1 MNKAINCMLIILAF
15 VMCISCG
22 SYNTATMYA
31 DADTISIDGATRCDS
46 LLFSD
51 FFKAPK
57 VVLLETK
64 PECVVQNIR
73 SLEIYKEDIYIL
85 DDRANK
91 LYVFDGNGKFK
102 RTISSPGRGHG
113 EYMKLAD
120 FSIDRTKEII
130 YLLDEATD
138 EILKFRL
145 DDYKFL
151 SSIKAVQNGYLTY
164 CMQEIGGKIYL
175 NRSSVL
181 EKEKYELRE
190 IDERNGKQVGKF
202 LKSDDYNHGWNF
214 PLSLEHSNFYSKNS
228 QSPKYIGLFSNLI
241 MNVTADGVSAAYI
254 VDSRKFV
261 NKDEVLMM
269 QRIAEGKLE
278 KIDFSGIYS
287 QKRIHQIS
295 RFIES
300 SSKVFF
306 QYLEGDER
314 NYLVYDKASGKTK
327 TSSLFMD
334 DYVSDKNMIPMDFCY
349 SDEQGVVALLK
360 PCFMPHFIKYIID
373 GGKMRTHLDNYSR
386 LIKLNKDSN
395 PVLFFQIEEVGE
407 VWIRS
412 LSLHHS
418 KGKRQA
424 LNMISHVL
432 MYDDGSCHTW

>member
-1 MNKAINCMLIILAF
+1 MNKAINCMFIILVF

-46 LLFSD
+46 LIFSD
-51 FFKAPK
+51 FFKAPM

-120 FSIDRTKEII
+120 FSIDRTKEVI

-138 EILKFRL
+138 EILKFSL

-164 CMQEIGGKIYL
+164 SMQEIGGKIYL

-202 LKSDDYNHGWNF
+202 LKSDDFNYGWNF

-261 NKDEVLMM
+261 NKDEVLKM
-269 QRIAEGKLE
+269 QKIAEGKLE

-300 SSKVFF
+300 PSKVFF

-349 SDEQGVVALLK
+349 SDERGVVALLK
-360 PCFMPHFIKYIID
+360 PCFMPHFIKYIIN

-395 PVLFFQIEEVGE
+395 PVLFFHEY
-407 VWIRS
+407 
-412 LSLHHS
+412 
-418 KGKRQA
+418 K
-424 LNMISHVL
+424 
-432 MYDDGSCHTW
+432 

>member
-1 MNKAINCMLIILAF
+1 MNKAINCMFIILAF

-46 LLFSD
+46 LIFSD

-91 LYVFDGNGKFK
+91 LYIFDGNGKFK

-138 EILKFRL
+138 EILKFSL
-145 DDYKFL
+145 NDYKFL

-175 NRSSVL
+175 NRSSVS

-261 NKDEVLMM
+261 NKEEVLKM
-269 QRIAEGKLE
+269 QGIAEGKLE

-300 SSKVFF
+300 PSKVFF

-334 DYVSDKNMIPMDFCY
+334 NYVSDKNMIPMDFCY
-349 SDEQGVVALLK
+349 SDERGVVALLK
-360 PCFMPHFIKYIID
+360 PCFMPHFIKYIIN

-395 PVLFFQIEEVGE
+395 PVLFFHEY
-407 VWIRS
+407 
-412 LSLHHS
+412 
-418 KGKRQA
+418 K
-424 LNMISHVL
+424 
-432 MYDDGSCHTW
+432 

>member
-1 MNKAINCMLIILAF
+1 MNKAINCMFIILVF

-46 LLFSD
+46 LIFSD

-57 VVLLETK
+57 IVLLETK

-120 FSIDRTKEII
+120 FSIDRTKEVI

-138 EILKFRL
+138 EILKFSL

-202 LKSDDYNHGWNF
+202 LKSDDYNNGWNF

-261 NKDEVLMM
+261 DKEEVLKM

-300 SSKVFF
+300 PSKVFF

-349 SDEQGVVALLK
+349 SDERGVVALLK
-360 PCFMPHFIKYIID
+360 PCFMPHFIKYIIN

-395 PVLFFQIEEVGE
+395 PVLFFHEY
-407 VWIRS
+407 
-412 LSLHHS
+412 
-418 KGKRQA
+418 K
-424 LNMISHVL
+424 
-432 MYDDGSCHTW
+432 

>member
-1 MNKAINCMLIILAF
+1 MNKAINCMFIILAF

-46 LLFSD
+46 LIFSD

-85 DDRANK
+85 DDHANK
-91 LYVFDGNGKFK
+91 LYIFDGNGKFK

-120 FSIDRTKEII
+120 FSIDRTKEVI

-138 EILKFRL
+138 EILKFSL
-145 DDYKFL
+145 NDYKFL

-164 CMQEIGGKIYL
+164 SMQEIGGKIYL

-261 NKDEVLMM
+261 DKEEVLKM
-269 QRIAEGKLE
+269 QKIAEGKLE

-300 SSKVFF
+300 PSKVFF

-349 SDEQGVVALLK
+349 SDERGVVALLK
-360 PCFMPHFIKYIID
+360 PCFMPHFIKYIIN

-395 PVLFFQIEEVGE
+395 PVLFFHEY
-407 VWIRS
+407 
-412 LSLHHS
+412 
-418 KGKRQA
+418 K
-424 LNMISHVL
+424 
-432 MYDDGSCHTW
+432 

>member
-1 MNKAINCMLIILAF
+1 MNKAINCMFIILVF

-46 LLFSD
+46 LIFSD

-91 LYVFDGNGKFK
+91 LYIFDGNGKFK

-138 EILKFRL
+138 EILKFSL

-164 CMQEIGGKIYL
+164 SMQEIGGKIYL
-175 NRSSVL
+175 NRSSVS

-261 NKDEVLMM
+261 DKEEVLKM
-269 QRIAEGKLE
+269 QKIAEGKLE

-300 SSKVFF
+300 PSKVFF

-334 DYVSDKNMIPMDFCY
+334 NYVSDKNMIPMDFCY
-349 SDEQGVVALLK
+349 SDERGVVALLK
-360 PCFMPHFIKYIID
+360 PCFMPHFIKYIIN

-395 PVLFFQIEEVGE
+395 PVLFFHEY
-407 VWIRS
+407 
-412 LSLHHS
+412 
-418 KGKRQA
+418 K
-424 LNMISHVL
+424 
-432 MYDDGSCHTW
+432 

>member
-1 MNKAINCMLIILAF
+1 MNKAINCMFIILAF

-46 LLFSD
+46 LIFSD

-120 FSIDRTKEII
+120 FSIDRTKEVI

-138 EILKFRL
+138 EILKFSL

-164 CMQEIGGKIYL
+164 SMQEIGGKIYL
-175 NRSSVL
+175 NRSSVS

-202 LKSDDYNHGWNF
+202 LKSDDYNYGWNF

-261 NKDEVLMM
+261 DKEEVLKM
-269 QRIAEGKLE
+269 QKIAEGKLE

-300 SSKVFF
+300 PSKVFF

-360 PCFMPHFIKYIID
+360 PYFMPHFIKYIIN

-395 PVLFFQIEEVGE
+395 PVLFFHEY
-407 VWIRS
+407 
-412 LSLHHS
+412 
-418 KGKRQA
+418 K
-424 LNMISHVL
+424 
-432 MYDDGSCHTW
+432 

>member
-1 MNKAINCMLIILAF
+1 MNKAINCMFIILVF

-138 EILKFRL
+138 EILKFSL

-241 MNVTADGVSAAYI
+241 MNVTADGVFAAYI
-254 VDSRKFV
+254 VDSRNFV
-261 NKDEVLMM
+261 NKDEVLLM
-269 QRIAEGKLE
+269 QRVAEGKLD

-287 QKRIHQIS
+287 QNRIHQIS

-300 SSKVFF
+300 PSKVFF

-327 TSSLFMD
+327 TSSLFMN

-349 SDEQGVVALLK
+349 SDERGVVALLK

-395 PVLFFQIEEVGE
+395 PVLFFHEY
-407 VWIRS
+407 
-412 LSLHHS
+412 
-418 KGKRQA
+418 K
-424 LNMISHVL
+424 
-432 MYDDGSCHTW
+432 

>member
-1 MNKAINCMLIILAF
+1 MNKAINCMFIILVF

-46 LLFSD
+46 LIFSD

-91 LYVFDGNGKFK
+91 LYIFDGNGKFK

-138 EILKFRL
+138 EILKFSL
-145 DDYKFL
+145 NDYKFL

-175 NRSSVL
+175 NRSSVS

-269 QRIAEGKLE
+269 QRVAEGKLE

-300 SSKVFF
+300 PSNVFF
-306 QYLEGDER
+306 QYLEGNER

-327 TSSLFMD
+327 TSSLFMN

-349 SDEQGVVALLK
+349 SDERGVVALLK

-395 PVLFFQIEEVGE
+395 PVLFFHEY
-407 VWIRS
+407 R
-412 LSLHHS
+412 
-418 KGKRQA
+418 
-424 LNMISHVL
+424 
-432 MYDDGSCHTW
+432 

>member
-1 MNKAINCMLIILAF
+1 MNKAINCMFIILVF

-31 DADTISIDGATRCDS
+31 DADTISIDGATKCDS
-46 LLFSD
+46 LIFSD

-91 LYVFDGNGKFK
+91 LYIFDGNGKFK

-138 EILKFRL
+138 EILKFSL

-175 NRSSVL
+175 NRSSVS

-261 NKDEVLMM
+261 DKEEVLKM
-269 QRIAEGKLE
+269 QKIAEGKLE

-300 SSKVFF
+300 PSKVFF

-349 SDEQGVVALLK
+349 SDERGVVALLK
-360 PCFMPHFIKYIID
+360 PCFMPHFIKYIIN

-395 PVLFFQIEEVGE
+395 PVLFFHEY
-407 VWIRS
+407 R
-412 LSLHHS
+412 
-418 KGKRQA
+418 
-424 LNMISHVL
+424 
-432 MYDDGSCHTW
+432 

>member
-1 MNKAINCMLIILAF
+1 MFIILAF

-46 LLFSD
+46 LIFSD

-138 EILKFRL
+138 EILKFSL

-164 CMQEIGGKIYL
+164 SIQEIGGKIYL
-175 NRSSVL
+175 NRSSVS

-300 SSKVFF
+300 PSKVFF

-349 SDEQGVVALLK
+349 SDERGVVALLK
-360 PCFMPHFIKYIID
+360 PCFMPHFIKYIIN

-395 PVLFFQIEEVGE
+395 PVLFFHEY
-407 VWIRS
+407 
-412 LSLHHS
+412 
-418 KGKRQA
+418 K
-424 LNMISHVL
+424 
-432 MYDDGSCHTW
+432 

>member
-1 MNKAINCMLIILAF
+1 MNKAINCMFIILAF

-46 LLFSD
+46 LIFSD

-138 EILKFRL
+138 EILKFSL

-151 SSIKAVQNGYLTY
+151 SSIKAVQDGYLTY
-164 CMQEIGGKIYL
+164 SMQEIGGKIYL

-261 NKDEVLMM
+261 DKEEVLKM
-269 QRIAEGKLE
+269 QKIAEGKLE
-278 KIDFSGIYS
+278 KIDFSDIYS

-300 SSKVFF
+300 PSKVFF

-349 SDEQGVVALLK
+349 SDERGVVALLK
-360 PCFMPHFIKYIID
+360 PCFMPHFIKYIIN
-373 GGKMRTHLDNYSR
+373 GGKVRTHLDNYSR

-395 PVLFFQIEEVGE
+395 PVLFFHEY
-407 VWIRS
+407 
-412 LSLHHS
+412 
-418 KGKRQA
+418 K
-424 LNMISHVL
+424 
-432 MYDDGSCHTW
+432 

>member
-1 MNKAINCMLIILAF
+1 MNKAINCMFIILAF

-46 LLFSD
+46 LIFSD

-151 SSIKAVQNGYLTY
+151 SSIKAIQNGYLTY
-164 CMQEIGGKIYL
+164 SMQEIGGKIYL

-202 LKSDDYNHGWNF
+202 LKSDDYNNGWNF

-261 NKDEVLMM
+261 DKEEVLKM

-300 SSKVFF
+300 PSKVFF

-349 SDEQGVVALLK
+349 SDERGVVALLK
-360 PCFMPHFIKYIID
+360 PCFMPHFMKYIIN

-395 PVLFFQIEEVGE
+395 PVLFFHEY
-407 VWIRS
+407 
-412 LSLHHS
+412 
-418 KGKRQA
+418 K
-424 LNMISHVL
+424 
-432 MYDDGSCHTW
+432 

>member
-1 MNKAINCMLIILAF
+1 MNKAINCMFIILAF

-46 LLFSD
+46 LIFSD

-138 EILKFRL
+138 EILKFSL
-145 DDYKFL
+145 NDYKFL

-175 NRSSVL
+175 NRSSVS

-261 NKDEVLMM
+261 DKEEVLKM
-269 QRIAEGKLE
+269 QKIAEGKLE

-300 SSKVFF
+300 PSKVFF

-334 DYVSDKNMIPMDFCY
+334 NYVSDKNMIPMDFCY
-349 SDEQGVVALLK
+349 SDERGVVALLK
-360 PCFMPHFIKYIID
+360 PCFMPHFIKYIIN
-373 GGKMRTHLDNYSR
+373 GGIMRTHLDNYSR
-386 LIKLNKDSN
+386 LMKLNKDSN
-395 PVLFFQIEEVGE
+395 PVLFFHEY
-407 VWIRS
+407 
-412 LSLHHS
+412 
-418 KGKRQA
+418 K
-424 LNMISHVL
+424 
-432 MYDDGSCHTW
+432 

>member
-1 MNKAINCMLIILAF
+1 MNKAINCMFIILVF

-46 LLFSD
+46 LIFSD

-57 VVLLETK
+57 IVLLETK

-138 EILKFRL
+138 EILKFSL
-145 DDYKFL
+145 NDYKFL

-254 VDSRKFV
+254 VDSREFV
-261 NKDEVLMM
+261 DKEEVLKM
-269 QRIAEGKLE
+269 QKIAEGKLE

-300 SSKVFF
+300 PSKVFF

-349 SDEQGVVALLK
+349 SDERGVVALLK
-360 PCFMPHFIKYIID
+360 PCFMPHFIKYIIN

-395 PVLFFQIEEVGE
+395 PVLFFHEY
-407 VWIRS
+407 
-412 LSLHHS
+412 
-418 KGKRQA
+418 K
-424 LNMISHVL
+424 
-432 MYDDGSCHTW
+432 

>member
-1 MNKAINCMLIILAF
+1 MNKAINCMFIILAF

-46 LLFSD
+46 LIFSD

-102 RTISSPGRGHG
+102 RTISSAGRGHG

-138 EILKFRL
+138 EILKFSL
-145 DDYKFL
+145 NDYKFL

-164 CMQEIGGKIYL
+164 SMQEIGGKIYL

-190 IDERNGKQVGKF
+190 IDERNGKQMGKF

-261 NKDEVLMM
+261 DKEEVLKM
-269 QRIAEGKLE
+269 QKIAEGKLE

-300 SSKVFF
+300 PSKVFF

-334 DYVSDKNMIPMDFCY
+334 NYVSDKNMIPMDFCY
-349 SDEQGVVALLK
+349 SDERGVVALLK
-360 PCFMPHFIKYIID
+360 PCFMPHFIKYIIN

-395 PVLFFQIEEVGE
+395 PVLFFHEY
-407 VWIRS
+407 
-412 LSLHHS
+412 
-418 KGKRQA
+418 K
-424 LNMISHVL
+424 
-432 MYDDGSCHTW
+432 

>member
-1 MNKAINCMLIILAF
+1 MNKAINCMFIILVF

-138 EILKFRL
+138 EILKFSL

-300 SSKVFF
+300 PSKVFF

-327 TSSLFMD
+327 TSSLFMN

-349 SDEQGVVALLK
+349 SDERGVVALLK

-395 PVLFFQIEEVGE
+395 PVLFFHEY
-407 VWIRS
+407 
-412 LSLHHS
+412 
-418 KGKRQA
+418 K
-424 LNMISHVL
+424 
-432 MYDDGSCHTW
+432 

>member
-1 MNKAINCMLIILAF
+1 MNKAINCMFIILVF

-46 LLFSD
+46 LIFSD

-57 VVLLETK
+57 VVLQETK

-91 LYVFDGNGKFK
+91 LYIFDGNGKFK

-120 FSIDRTKEII
+120 FSINRTKEII

-138 EILKFRL
+138 EILKFSL
-145 DDYKFL
+145 NDYKFL

-175 NRSSVL
+175 NRSSVS

-202 LKSDDYNHGWNF
+202 LKSDDYNYGWNF

-261 NKDEVLMM
+261 DKEEVLKM
-269 QRIAEGKLE
+269 QKIAEGKLE

-300 SSKVFF
+300 PSKVFF

-349 SDEQGVVALLK
+349 SDERGVVALLK
-360 PCFMPHFIKYIID
+360 PCFMPHFIKYIIN

-386 LIKLNKDSN
+386 LMKLNKDSN
-395 PVLFFQIEEVGE
+395 PVLFFHEY
-407 VWIRS
+407 
-412 LSLHHS
+412 
-418 KGKRQA
+418 K
-424 LNMISHVL
+424 
-432 MYDDGSCHTW
+432 

>member
-1 MNKAINCMLIILAF
+1 MNKAINCMFIILAF

-46 LLFSD
+46 LIFSD

-138 EILKFRL
+138 EILKFSL
-145 DDYKFL
+145 NDYKFL

-175 NRSSVL
+175 NRSSVS

-261 NKDEVLMM
+261 DKEEVLKM

-300 SSKVFF
+300 PSKVFF

-334 DYVSDKNMIPMDFCY
+334 NYVSDKNMIPMDFCY
-349 SDEQGVVALLK
+349 SDERGVVALLK
-360 PCFMPHFIKYIID
+360 PCFMPHFIKYIIN

-395 PVLFFQIEEVGE
+395 PVLFFHEY
-407 VWIRS
+407 
-412 LSLHHS
+412 
-418 KGKRQA
+418 K
-424 LNMISHVL
+424 
-432 MYDDGSCHTW
+432 

>member
-1 MNKAINCMLIILAF
+1 MFIILAF

-46 LLFSD
+46 LIFSD

-120 FSIDRTKEII
+120 FSIDRTKEVI

-138 EILKFRL
+138 EILKFSL

-164 CMQEIGGKIYL
+164 SMQEIGGKIYL

-261 NKDEVLMM
+261 DKEEVLKM
-269 QRIAEGKLE
+269 QKIAEGKLE

-300 SSKVFF
+300 PSKVFF

-349 SDEQGVVALLK
+349 SDERGVVALLK
-360 PCFMPHFIKYIID
+360 PCFMPHFIKYIIN

-395 PVLFFQIEEVGE
+395 PVLFFHEY
-407 VWIRS
+407 
-412 LSLHHS
+412 
-418 KGKRQA
+418 K
-424 LNMISHVL
+424 
-432 MYDDGSCHTW
+432 

>member
-1 MNKAINCMLIILAF
+1 MNKAINCMFIILAF

-46 LLFSD
+46 LIFSD

-138 EILKFRL
+138 EILKFSL

-151 SSIKAVQNGYLTY
+151 SSIKAVQNGYLAY
-164 CMQEIGGKIYL
+164 SMQEIGGKIYL

-261 NKDEVLMM
+261 DKEEVLKM
-269 QRIAEGKLE
+269 QKIAEGKLE

-300 SSKVFF
+300 PSKVFF

-334 DYVSDKNMIPMDFCY
+334 NYVSDKNMIPMDFCY
-349 SDEQGVVALLK
+349 SDERGVVALLK
-360 PCFMPHFIKYIID
+360 PCFMPHFIKYIIN

-395 PVLFFQIEEVGE
+395 PVLFFHEY
-407 VWIRS
+407 
-412 LSLHHS
+412 
-418 KGKRQA
+418 K
-424 LNMISHVL
+424 
-432 MYDDGSCHTW
+432 

>member
-1 MNKAINCMLIILAF
+1 MNKAINCMFIILVF

-64 PECVVQNIR
+64 PECVVLNIR

-120 FSIDRTKEII
+120 FSIDRTKEVI

-300 SSKVFF
+300 PSKVFF

-327 TSSLFMD
+327 TSSLFMN

-349 SDEQGVVALLK
+349 SDERGVVALLK

-395 PVLFFQIEEVGE
+395 PVLFFHEY
-407 VWIRS
+407 
-412 LSLHHS
+412 
-418 KGKRQA
+418 K
-424 LNMISHVL
+424 
-432 MYDDGSCHTW
+432 

>member
-1 MNKAINCMLIILAF
+1 MNKAINCMFIILAF

-46 LLFSD
+46 LIFSD

-64 PECVVQNIR
+64 PVCVVQNIR

-261 NKDEVLMM
+261 DKDEVLMM

-300 SSKVFF
+300 PSKVFF

-327 TSSLFMD
+327 TSSLFMN

-349 SDEQGVVALLK
+349 SDERGVVALLK

-395 PVLFFQIEEVGE
+395 PVLFFHEY
-407 VWIRS
+407 
-412 LSLHHS
+412 
-418 KGKRQA
+418 K
-424 LNMISHVL
+424 
-432 MYDDGSCHTW
+432 

>member
-1 MNKAINCMLIILAF
+1 MNKAINCMFIILAF

-31 DADTISIDGATRCDS
+31 YGICISIDGATRCDS
-46 LLFSD
+46 LIFSD

-138 EILKFRL
+138 EILKFSL
-145 DDYKFL
+145 NDYKFL

-269 QRIAEGKLE
+269 QRVAEGKLE

-300 SSKVFF
+300 PSKVFF

-349 SDEQGVVALLK
+349 SDERGVVALLK
-360 PCFMPHFIKYIID
+360 PCFMPHFIKYIIN

-395 PVLFFQIEEVGE
+395 PVLFFHEY
-407 VWIRS
+407 
-412 LSLHHS
+412 
-418 KGKRQA
+418 K
-424 LNMISHVL
+424 
-432 MYDDGSCHTW
+432 

>member
-1 MNKAINCMLIILAF
+1 MNKAINCMFIILAF

-46 LLFSD
+46 LIFSD

-138 EILKFRL
+138 EILKFSL
-145 DDYKFL
+145 NDYKFL

-175 NRSSVL
+175 NRSSVS

-261 NKDEVLMM
+261 DKEEVLKM
-269 QRIAEGKLE
+269 QKIAEGKLE
-278 KIDFSGIYS
+278 KIDFPGIYS

-300 SSKVFF
+300 PSKVFF

-349 SDEQGVVALLK
+349 SDERGVVALLK
-360 PCFMPHFIKYIID
+360 PCFMPHFIKYIIN

-395 PVLFFQIEEVGE
+395 PVLFFHEY
-407 VWIRS
+407 
-412 LSLHHS
+412 
-418 KGKRQA
+418 K
-424 LNMISHVL
+424 
-432 MYDDGSCHTW
+432 

>member
-1 MNKAINCMLIILAF
+1 MNKAINCMFIILVF

-46 LLFSD
+46 LIFSD

-91 LYVFDGNGKFK
+91 LYIFDGNGKFK

-120 FSIDRTKEII
+120 FSIDRTKEVI

-138 EILKFRL
+138 EILKFSL

-261 NKDEVLMM
+261 DKEEVLKM
-269 QRIAEGKLE
+269 QKIAEGKLE

-300 SSKVFF
+300 PSKVFF

-334 DYVSDKNMIPMDFCY
+334 NYVSDKNMIPMDFCY
-349 SDEQGVVALLK
+349 SDERGVVALLK
-360 PCFMPHFIKYIID
+360 PCFMPHFIKYIIN

-395 PVLFFQIEEVGE
+395 PVLFFHEY
-407 VWIRS
+407 
-412 LSLHHS
+412 
-418 KGKRQA
+418 K
-424 LNMISHVL
+424 
-432 MYDDGSCHTW
+432 

>member
-1 MNKAINCMLIILAF
+1 MNKAINCMFIILAF

-46 LLFSD
+46 LIFSD

-85 DDRANK
+85 DDHANK

-120 FSIDRTKEII
+120 FSIDRTKEVI

-138 EILKFRL
+138 EILKFCL

-175 NRSSVL
+175 NRSSVS

-300 SSKVFF
+300 PSKVFF

-349 SDEQGVVALLK
+349 SDERGVVALLK
-360 PCFMPHFIKYIID
+360 PCFMPHFIKYIIN

-395 PVLFFQIEEVGE
+395 PVLFFHEY
-407 VWIRS
+407 
-412 LSLHHS
+412 
-418 KGKRQA
+418 K
-424 LNMISHVL
+424 
-432 MYDDGSCHTW
+432 

>member
-1 MNKAINCMLIILAF
+1 MNKAINCMFIIPVF

-46 LLFSD
+46 LIFSD

-91 LYVFDGNGKFK
+91 LYIFDGNGKFK

-120 FSIDRTKEII
+120 FSIDRTKEVI

-138 EILKFRL
+138 EILKFSL

-300 SSKVFF
+300 PSKVFF

-349 SDEQGVVALLK
+349 SDERGVVALLK
-360 PCFMPHFIKYIID
+360 PCFMPHFIKYIIN

-395 PVLFFQIEEVGE
+395 PVLFFHEY
-407 VWIRS
+407 
-412 LSLHHS
+412 
-418 KGKRQA
+418 K
-424 LNMISHVL
+424 
-432 MYDDGSCHTW
+432 

>member
-1 MNKAINCMLIILAF
+1 MNKAINCMFIILAF

-46 LLFSD
+46 LIFSD

-138 EILKFRL
+138 EILKFSL
-145 DDYKFL
+145 NDYKFL

-175 NRSSVL
+175 NRSSVS

-261 NKDEVLMM
+261 NKEEVLMM

-300 SSKVFF
+300 PSKVFF

-349 SDEQGVVALLK
+349 SDERGVVALLK
-360 PCFMPHFIKYIID
+360 PCFMPHFIKYIIN

-395 PVLFFQIEEVGE
+395 PVLFFHEY
-407 VWIRS
+407 
-412 LSLHHS
+412 
-418 KGKRQA
+418 K
-424 LNMISHVL
+424 
-432 MYDDGSCHTW
+432 

>member
-1 MNKAINCMLIILAF
+1 MNKAINCMFIILAF

-46 LLFSD
+46 LIFSD

-138 EILKFRL
+138 EILKFSL
-145 DDYKFL
+145 NDYKFL

-164 CMQEIGGKIYL
+164 SMQEIGGKIYL
-175 NRSSVL
+175 NRSSVS

-202 LKSDDYNHGWNF
+202 LKSDDYNYGWNF

-261 NKDEVLMM
+261 DKEEVLKM
-269 QRIAEGKLE
+269 QKIAEGKLE

-300 SSKVFF
+300 PSKVFF

-334 DYVSDKNMIPMDFCY
+334 NYVSDKNMIPMDFCY
-349 SDEQGVVALLK
+349 SDERGVVALLK
-360 PCFMPHFIKYIID
+360 PCFMPHFIKYIIN

-395 PVLFFQIEEVGE
+395 PVLFFHEY
-407 VWIRS
+407 
-412 LSLHHS
+412 
-418 KGKRQA
+418 KKKR
-424 LNMISHVL
+424 
-432 MYDDGSCHTW
+432 

>member
-1 MNKAINCMLIILAF
+1 MNKAINCMFIILVF

-91 LYVFDGNGKFK
+91 LYIFDGNGKFK

-120 FSIDRTKEII
+120 FSIDRTKEVI

-138 EILKFRL
+138 EILKFSL
-145 DDYKFL
+145 NDYKFL

-164 CMQEIGGKIYL
+164 SMQEIGGKIYL

-261 NKDEVLMM
+261 DKEEVLKM
-269 QRIAEGKLE
+269 QKIAEGKLE

-300 SSKVFF
+300 PSKVFF
-306 QYLEGDER
+306 KYLEGDER

-349 SDEQGVVALLK
+349 SDERGVVALLK
-360 PCFMPHFIKYIID
+360 PCFMPHFIKYIIN

-395 PVLFFQIEEVGE
+395 PVLFFHEY
-407 VWIRS
+407 
-412 LSLHHS
+412 
-418 KGKRQA
+418 K
-424 LNMISHVL
+424 
-432 MYDDGSCHTW
+432 

>member
-1 MNKAINCMLIILAF
+1 MNKAINCIFIILAF

-22 SYNTATMYA
+22 SYNAATMYA

-46 LLFSD
+46 LIFSD

-120 FSIDRTKEII
+120 FSIDRTKEVI

-138 EILKFRL
+138 EILKFSL

-164 CMQEIGGKIYL
+164 SMQEIGGKIYL

-300 SSKVFF
+300 PSKVFF

-334 DYVSDKNMIPMDFCY
+334 NYVSDKNMIPMDFCY
-349 SDEQGVVALLK
+349 SDERGVVALLK
-360 PCFMPHFIKYIID
+360 PCFMPHFIKYIIN

-395 PVLFFQIEEVGE
+395 PVLFFHEY
-407 VWIRS
+407 
-412 LSLHHS
+412 
-418 KGKRQA
+418 K
-424 LNMISHVL
+424 
-432 MYDDGSCHTW
+432 

>member
-1 MNKAINCMLIILAF
+1 MNKAINCMFIILAF

-46 LLFSD
+46 LIFSD

-138 EILKFRL
+138 EILKFSL

-175 NRSSVL
+175 NRSSVS

-202 LKSDDYNHGWNF
+202 LKSDDYNNGWNF

-261 NKDEVLMM
+261 DKEEVLKM
-269 QRIAEGKLE
+269 QKIAEGKLE

-300 SSKVFF
+300 PSNVFF
-306 QYLEGDER
+306 QYLEGNER

-327 TSSLFMD
+327 TSSLFMN

-349 SDEQGVVALLK
+349 SDERGVVALLK
-360 PCFMPHFIKYIID
+360 PCFMPHFIKYIIN

-395 PVLFFQIEEVGE
+395 PVLFFHEY
-407 VWIRS
+407 
-412 LSLHHS
+412 
-418 KGKRQA
+418 K
-424 LNMISHVL
+424 
-432 MYDDGSCHTW
+432 

>member
-1 MNKAINCMLIILAF
+1 MNKAINCMFIILVF

-46 LLFSD
+46 LIFSD

-120 FSIDRTKEII
+120 FSIDRTKEVI

-138 EILKFRL
+138 EILKFSL

-164 CMQEIGGKIYL
+164 SMQEIGGKIYL

-190 IDERNGKQVGKF
+190 IDECNGKQVGKF

-261 NKDEVLMM
+261 DKEEVLKM
-269 QRIAEGKLE
+269 QKIAEGKLE

-300 SSKVFF
+300 PSKVFF

-314 NYLVYDKASGKTK
+314 NYLVYDKVSGKTK
-327 TSSLFMD
+327 TSSLFMN

-349 SDEQGVVALLK
+349 SDERGVVALLK

-395 PVLFFQIEEVGE
+395 PVLFFHEY
-407 VWIRS
+407 
-412 LSLHHS
+412 
-418 KGKRQA
+418 K
-424 LNMISHVL
+424 
-432 MYDDGSCHTW
+432 

>member
-1 MNKAINCMLIILAF
+1 MNKAINCMFIILAF
-15 VMCISCG
+15 GMCISCG

-46 LLFSD
+46 LIFSD

-64 PECVVQNIR
+64 PECVVQNVR

-138 EILKFRL
+138 EILKFSL
-145 DDYKFL
+145 NDYKFL

-261 NKDEVLMM
+261 DKEEVLKM
-269 QRIAEGKLE
+269 QKIAEGKLE

-300 SSKVFF
+300 PSKVFF

-349 SDEQGVVALLK
+349 SDERGVVALLK

-395 PVLFFQIEEVGE
+395 PVLFFHEY
-407 VWIRS
+407 
-412 LSLHHS
+412 
-418 KGKRQA
+418 K
-424 LNMISHVL
+424 
-432 MYDDGSCHTW
+432 

>member
-1 MNKAINCMLIILAF
+1 MNKAINCMFIILAF

-46 LLFSD
+46 LIFSD

-102 RTISSPGRGHG
+102 RTISSAGRGHG

-138 EILKFRL
+138 EILKFSL

-164 CMQEIGGKIYL
+164 CMQEIDGKIYL

-261 NKDEVLMM
+261 DKEEVLKM
-269 QRIAEGKLE
+269 QKIAEGKLE

-300 SSKVFF
+300 PSKVFF

-334 DYVSDKNMIPMDFCY
+334 NYVSDKNMIPMDFCY
-349 SDEQGVVALLK
+349 SDERGVVALLK
-360 PCFMPHFIKYIID
+360 PCFMPHFIKYIIN

-395 PVLFFQIEEVGE
+395 PVLFFHEY
-407 VWIRS
+407 
-412 LSLHHS
+412 
-418 KGKRQA
+418 K
-424 LNMISHVL
+424 
-432 MYDDGSCHTW
+432 

>member
-1 MNKAINCMLIILAF
+1 MNKAINSMFIILAF

-46 LLFSD
+46 LIFSD

-85 DDRANK
+85 DDHANK

-130 YLLDEATD
+130 YLLDEATE
-138 EILKFRL
+138 EILKFSL

-175 NRSSVL
+175 NRSSVS

-202 LKSDDYNHGWNF
+202 LKSDDYNNGWNF

-269 QRIAEGKLE
+269 QRVAEGKLE

-300 SSKVFF
+300 PSNVFF
-306 QYLEGDER
+306 QYLEGNER

-327 TSSLFMD
+327 TSSLFMN

-349 SDEQGVVALLK
+349 SDERGVVALLK

-395 PVLFFQIEEVGE
+395 PVLFFHEY
-407 VWIRS
+407 
-412 LSLHHS
+412 
-418 KGKRQA
+418 K
-424 LNMISHVL
+424 
-432 MYDDGSCHTW
+432 

>member
-1 MNKAINCMLIILAF
+1 MNKAINCMFIILAF

-46 LLFSD
+46 LIFSD

-91 LYVFDGNGKFK
+91 LYIFDGNGKFK

-138 EILKFRL
+138 EILKFSL
-145 DDYKFL
+145 NDYKFL

-175 NRSSVL
+175 NRSSVS

-261 NKDEVLMM
+261 DKEEVLKM
-269 QRIAEGKLE
+269 QKIAEGKLE

-300 SSKVFF
+300 PSKVFF

-349 SDEQGVVALLK
+349 SDERGVVALLK
-360 PCFMPHFIKYIID
+360 PCFMPHFIKYIIN

-395 PVLFFQIEEVGE
+395 PVLFFHEY
-407 VWIRS
+407 
-412 LSLHHS
+412 
-418 KGKRQA
+418 K
-424 LNMISHVL
+424 
-432 MYDDGSCHTW
+432 

>member
-1 MNKAINCMLIILAF
+1 MNKAINCMFIILAF

-202 LKSDDYNHGWNF
+202 LKSDDYNNGWNF

-300 SSKVFF
+300 PSKVFF

-327 TSSLFMD
+327 TSSLFMN

-349 SDEQGVVALLK
+349 SDERGVVALLK

-395 PVLFFQIEEVGE
+395 PVLFFHEY
-407 VWIRS
+407 
-412 LSLHHS
+412 
-418 KGKRQA
+418 K
-424 LNMISHVL
+424 
-432 MYDDGSCHTW
+432 

>member
-1 MNKAINCMLIILAF
+1 MNKAINCMFIILAF

-31 DADTISIDGATRCDS
+31 DADIISIDGATRCDS
-46 LLFSD
+46 LIFSD

-138 EILKFRL
+138 EILKFSL
-145 DDYKFL
+145 NDYKFL

-175 NRSSVL
+175 NRSSVS

-261 NKDEVLMM
+261 DKEEVLKM
-269 QRIAEGKLE
+269 QGIAEGKLE
-278 KIDFSGIYS
+278 KIDFSDIYS

-300 SSKVFF
+300 PSKVFF

-327 TSSLFMD
+327 ISSLFMD
-334 DYVSDKNMIPMDFCY
+334 NYVSDKNMIPMDFCY
-349 SDEQGVVALLK
+349 SDERGIVALLK
-360 PCFMPHFIKYIID
+360 PCFMPHFIKYIIN

-395 PVLFFQIEEVGE
+395 PVLFFHEY
-407 VWIRS
+407 
-412 LSLHHS
+412 
-418 KGKRQA
+418 K
-424 LNMISHVL
+424 
-432 MYDDGSCHTW
+432 